1 MGTYQ
6 LGRRLVAASG
16 VVESHLGS
24 AEGQWLVLSR
34 LSAPWTQDGA
44 FLERFGEKSRALSA
58 VQSPHVATLLE
69 FGAGGD
75 GFWFAEATGDGEPLR
90 ALMTSQAGRLSVG
103 EAVAIADRIA
113 QGLAALHAAPTPV
126 VHADVSASTT
136 FVGSNGRVSVLHSGL
151 AAVAGSHASRG
162 PARSEPHA
170 VAPEQVAGAASPAAD
185 VFRLGL
191 LLLEMVTGK
200 SLFVANDPLQVLTN
214 AQRYQ
219 GLAAAALQGVP
230 EQLAGV
236 LSWMMHKDPLQ
247 RPPASDVVN
256 ALQMAASSWGGT
268 TGEAELAQ
276 AFRRLMRDRQPP
288 MAARTTELRL
298 TPPKPTTPP
307 PPVPRPS
314 APAAPGTV
322 IGRIGTRR
330 LSQDELEATKFE
342 EAGVRPSPP
351 TPGRAALLEGALGE
365 QLVRAGRLTP
375 AQLSEAQGRA
385 TMLNLALADALVIDG
400 VLDEDAV
407 IEALATIT
415 RTTFV
420 SSAQLAQLTKDNAPL
435 SALPQA
441 DAERLV
447 AVPLTVKGQA
457 LVVAVTDPLEP
468 GVLDAVR
475 AAAPTMTIHLVRSG
489 ARALQDTLERLYGAP
504 MQDPDSWLERGPT
517 PGHASTSGITELPLD
532 AGIEVPDD
540 GAALELEGRPAAR
553 ARSVTVSGLDEGQT
567 KLVELLLRGFGDP
580 GQEGVALVQLTGEVA
595 RRMNAST
602 ADIDRARFITAAVVA
617 TNLLSG
623 QPPFSS
629 PTPARVDELLG
640 PLALPVKGL
649 VPALFAP
656 LKAMPDDLVSLAVV
670 TTLSFASIGGSS
682 CPAPWQPVVTT
693 LRQRRFPT
701 LALEALARAL
711 ES

>member
-16 VVESHLGS
+16 VVEAHVG
-24 AEGQWLVLSR
+24 AADGQWLVVSR
-34 LSAPWTQDGA
+34 LSAPWAQDGA
-44 FLERFGEKSRALSA
+44 LLERFGAQARTLSG
-58 VQSPHVATLLE
+58 VHSPHVAPLLE

-90 ALMTSQAGRLSVG
+90 ALMTSQAGRLSPG
-103 EAVAIADRIA
+103 EAVAIAERIA
-113 QGLAALHAAPTPV
+113 QGLAALHGAPTPV
-126 VHADVSASTT
+126 VHGDVSASTT
-136 FVGSNGRVSVLHSGL
+136 FVGSSGRVQVLHSAL

-170 VAPEQVAGAASPAAD
+170 VAPEQVAGVASPATD

-191 LLLEMVTGK
+191 LLLEMVTGR
-200 SLFVANDPLQVLTN
+200 SLFVAQDPLQVLTN

-219 GLAAAALQGVP
+219 GLSGAALQGVP

-236 LSWMMHKDPLQ
+236 LSWMMHKDPRQ
-247 RPPASDVVN
+247 RPPAGEVVN
-256 ALQMAASSWGGT
+256 ALQMAASSWGAAAAD
-268 TGEAELAQ
+268 AELAQ

-298 TPPKPTTPP
+298 TPPRPSMPP
-307 PPVPRPS
+307 PAVPRPS

-330 LSQDELEATKFE
+330 VSPDALEATRFE
-342 EAGVRPSPP
+342 EAGARPSPP
-351 TPGRAALLEGALGE
+351 APQRAALLEGALGE
-365 QLVRAGRLTP
+365 QLVRAGQLTG
-375 AQLSEAQGRA
+375 AQLTEAQGRA
-385 TMLNLALADALVIDG
+385 SMLNLALADALVIDG
-400 VLDEDAV
+400 VLEEDAV
-407 IEALATIT
+407 IEALATVT

-420 SSAQLAQLTKDNAPL
+420 SSVQLAQLTRENAPL
-435 SALPQA
+435 THLSQA

-447 AVPLTVKGQA
+447 AVPLAVRGQG
-457 LVVAVTDPLEP
+457 LVVAVADPLEP
-468 GVLDAVR
+468 GVIDAVQ
-475 AAAPTMTIHLVRSG
+475 AAVPAMTVHLVRSG
-489 ARALQDTLERLYGAP
+489 ARALQDTLARLAGAP
-504 MQDPDSWLERGPT
+504 DEDPDSWLERGPT
-517 PGHASTSGITELPLD
+517 PGRASTSGIAEQPFGTAIDL
-532 AGIEVPDD
+532 PDD
-540 GAALELEGRPAAR
+540 GAALELEGRPAGR

-567 KLVELLLRGFGDP
+567 KLVELLLRGFGEV

-602 ADIDRARFITAAVVA
+602 ADIDRARFVTAAVVV

-623 QPPFSS
+623 QAPFAA
-629 PTPARVDELLG
+629 PAPARVDELLG
-640 PLALPVKGL
+640 PLALPVKGV
-649 VPALFAP
+649 VPALFGP
-656 LKAMPDDLVSLAVV
+656 LKSMPDDLVGLAVV
-670 TTLSFASIGGSS
+670 TTFSFAATAGSS
-682 CPAPWQPVVTT
+682 CPAPWQPVVAT

-701 LALEALARAL
+701 LALDALVRAL